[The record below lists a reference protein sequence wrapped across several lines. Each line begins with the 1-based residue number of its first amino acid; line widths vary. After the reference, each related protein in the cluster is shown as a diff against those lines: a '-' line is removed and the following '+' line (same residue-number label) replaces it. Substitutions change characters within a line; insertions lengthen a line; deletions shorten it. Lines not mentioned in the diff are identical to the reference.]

1 MKAVGGCDL
10 KFVVTPSTDSGNAL
24 RFKKTK
30 KQKKLLCVCFFFF
43 NGLLRDVILIFTFC
57 FGVFWGVVFCVAF
70 ALLMVHVGRA
80 MNFPVDQR
88 Y

>member
-1 MKAVGGCDL
+1 MISNL
-10 KFVVTPSTDSGNAL
+10 LSPPAL
-24 RFKKTK
+24 ILGMLLGLK
-30 KQKKLLCVCFFFF
+30 KQKNKKNCFVFFFF